1 VTNPPLSLQFQ
12 ESDVLLWE
20 DNSALS
26 EKLAAKALPVIKN
39 LKVPVDG
46 GFTANVRLLLPPD
59 LDESS
64 SKKYPAVV
72 NVYQQQI

>member
-1 VTNPPLSLQFQ
+1 
-12 ESDVLLWE
+12 VLLWE